1 MDLYY
6 GTSGTNSSF
15 RNQEDREEKW
25 EFSGMGYSPLI

>member
-15 RNQEDREEKW
+15 RNQEDRRNENFQVW
-25 EFSGMGYSPLI
+25 VIVL